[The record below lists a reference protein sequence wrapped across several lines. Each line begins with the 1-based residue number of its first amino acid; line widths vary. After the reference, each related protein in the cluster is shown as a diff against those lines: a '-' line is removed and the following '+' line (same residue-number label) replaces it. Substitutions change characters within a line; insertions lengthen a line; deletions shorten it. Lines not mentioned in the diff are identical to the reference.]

1 MAACLERLAAGD
13 LTARNQIIEM
23 CSDRLR
29 ILTSRMLAGFPN
41 VRRWDDTDDVFQN
54 AMMRLYRSLGQ
65 LPIDSPRA
73 VMGLAAKE
81 VGRALLDLARTHAG
95 PQSFAANHATNHPA
109 GHAPDDSSVPPFL
122 ATVSAPDERLDR
134 WTAFQEAIQ
143 ALPDDAREVF
153 CLVWYLDADQAS
165 IATLIGCSERTVRSR
180 WQTARLSVRAALDG
194 IPPA

>member
-13 LTARNQIIEM
+13 LTARDRIIEL
-23 CSDRLR
+23 CSHRLR
-29 ILTSRMLAGFPN
+29 VLTSRMLATFPN

-54 AMMRLYRSLGQ
+54 AVMRLYRSLGQ

-95 PQSFAANHATNHPA
+95 PMSFAANHATNHSF
-109 GHAPDDSSVPPFL
+109 GHDSDDSSAPP
-122 ATVSAPDERLDR
+122 AVACASAPDEPLDR
-134 WTAFQEAIQ
+134 WTAFHDAIE
-143 ALPDDAREVF
+143 ALPDDVREVF
-153 CLVWYLDADQAS
+153 CLVWYLDADQPTIAS
-165 IATLIGCSERTVRSR
+165 LIGCSERTVRSR
-180 WQTARLSVRAALDG
+180 WQAARLSIRAALDG

>member
-13 LTARNQIIEM
+13 LTARDRIIEL
-23 CSDRLR
+23 CSHRLR
-29 ILTSRMLAGFPN
+29 VLTSRMLAGFPN

-54 AMMRLYRSLGQ
+54 AVMRLYRSLGQ

-95 PQSFAANHATNHPA
+95 PMSFAANHATNHPVGSDA
-109 GHAPDDSSVPPFL
+109 DDTSKAPIL
-122 ATVSAPDERLDR
+122 ATPAPVEPLDR
-134 WTAFQEAIQ
+134 WTAFHEAIK
-143 ALPDDAREVF
+143 ALPDDVREVF

-165 IATLIGCSERTVRSR
+165 IATLVGCSERTVRSR
-180 WQTARLSVRAALDG
+180 WQTARHAIRAALDG